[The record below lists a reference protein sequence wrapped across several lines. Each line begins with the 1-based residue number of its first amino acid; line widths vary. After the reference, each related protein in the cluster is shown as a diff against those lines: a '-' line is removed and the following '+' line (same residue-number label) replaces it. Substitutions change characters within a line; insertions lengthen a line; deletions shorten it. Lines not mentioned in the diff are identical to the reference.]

1 MGRIRKRIPGPA
13 LTVAIVA
20 LVVALG
26 GSAYGAKLLG
36 VGALSEGAKN
46 KTVGVGK
53 LHYARTFTSV
63 PVTNSIPNGFDVFAF
78 CPAGTFVIGGG
89 IRLGND
95 SIQLVNDSHPITNGW
110 TGTVYNSGSI
120 PHGATTTAICA
131 PSRQVNGVP

>member
-1 MGRIRKRIPGPA
+1 MGPTRKRLPGPA
-13 LTVAIVA
+13 LLVAIVA

-36 VGALSEGAKN
+36 IGALSEGAKN

-53 LHYARTFTSV
+53 LHYARSFTSV
-63 PVTNSIPNGFDVFAF
+63 PVTTSNPQGVDVFAF

-89 IRLGND
+89 IRVGND

-110 TGTVYNSGSI
+110 TGTVYNSGSV

-131 PSRQVNGVP
+131 PSRQVTGVP